1 LHSWQLCP
9 GGVLEIKQVQATV
22 ENCGIKCADNKIM
35 LTVELC
41 WGRKTDTLTTK
52 SASSFDGRSA
62 TFDEADNFLQFAGPE
77 ELHCLG
83 TEHGT
88 PFPVYT
94 NYDQLYKFHL
104 CMYKYC
110 RY

>member
-1 LHSWQLCP
+1 MH
-9 GGVLEIKQVQATV
+9 ATV

-41 WGRKTDTLTTK
+41 WGHKTDSLTTK

-77 ELHCLG
+77 ELHCVS
-83 TEHGT
+83 EHGT
-88 PFPVYT
+88 PQINRIHIYAVEVV
-94 NYDQLYKFHL
+94 
-104 CMYKYC
+104 KYQVLTSPLMFLMLSSM
-110 RY
+110 

>member
-1 LHSWQLCP
+1 M
-9 GGVLEIKQVQATV
+9 QATV

-77 ELHCLG
+77 ELRCV
-83 TEHGT
+83 T
-88 PFPVYT
+88 
-94 NYDQLYKFHL
+94 
-104 CMYKYC
+104 C
-110 RY
+110 RTWHTKNCTYRLLSTI

>member
-1 LHSWQLCP
+1 M
-9 GGVLEIKQVQATV
+9 QATV

-35 LTVELC
+35 LTVELCWGRC

-77 ELHCLG
+77 ELG
-83 TEHGT
+83 AA
-88 PFPVYT
+88 
-94 NYDQLYKFHL
+94 
-104 CMYKYC
+104 
-110 RY
+110 

>member
-1 LHSWQLCP
+1 
-9 GGVLEIKQVQATV
+9 
-22 ENCGIKCADNKIM
+22 M

-77 ELHCLG
+77 ELHCG
-83 TEHGT
+83 VQNMAQRT
-88 PFPVYT
+88 VYI

-104 CMYKYC
+104 SMYKYC

>member
-1 LHSWQLCP
+1 
-9 GGVLEIKQVQATV
+9 
-22 ENCGIKCADNKIM
+22 M